1 MTIVEME
8 RFKGNAFSVTM
19 VSNTE
24 PQELPTSGADLN
36 GELPDDATFAPISTI
51 IVPSTGAVYI
61 ADEDGVFHKQ

>member
-1 MTIVEME
+1 MIIVEME
-8 RFKGNAFSVTM
+8 RFRDNSYSVTM

-36 GELPDDATFAPISTI
+36 GELPDEATFAPMSTI